1 MFSTSFQRLGITF
14 FQRLKDVI
22 CPLGKLTRKLATLV
36 FSIEELAQSRGQGF
50 GEVKKGDIRTVVKNS
65 TKIECSKGKDL
76 FSNLLMLFYKI
87 LYDEKVIFITLI
99 INIVNT
105 IITKCQIWAILLRCN
120 RISLY
125 PSSFQM

>member
-22 CPLGKLTRKLATLV
+22 CPLGKLTSKLARLQHWG
-36 FSIEELAQSRGQGF
+36 IGPKQGQGF
-50 GEVKKGDIRTVVKNS
+50 GEAKKGDIRTVVKNS

-76 FSNLLMLFYKI
+76 FSYLLMLFYKI
-87 LYDEKVIFITLI
+87 LYDKKVIFIILI

-105 IITKCQIWAILLRCN
+105 IITKCQVWAILLRCN

>member
-22 CPLGKLTRKLATLV
+22 AHWVSWQVSLLV

-50 GEVKKGDIRTVVKNS
+50 GEAKKGDIRTVVKNS
-65 TKIECSKGKDL
+65 TKLECSKGKDL
-76 FSNLLMLFYKI
+76 FSYLLMLFYKI
-87 LYDEKVIFITLI
+87 LYDKKVIFIILI

-105 IITKCQIWAILLRCN
+105 IITKCQVWAILLRCN